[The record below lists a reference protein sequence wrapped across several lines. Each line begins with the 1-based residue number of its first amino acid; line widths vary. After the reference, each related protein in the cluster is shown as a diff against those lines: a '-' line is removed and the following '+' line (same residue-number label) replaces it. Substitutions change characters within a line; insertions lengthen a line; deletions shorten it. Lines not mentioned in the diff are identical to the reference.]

1 MIKAIGKSALLLAA
15 WLVSAYSIAQNQEQ
29 EVLTLLNE
37 VRTNPKKF
45 IETRALPY
53 IRQQNLTTNKFAK
66 SLLQDLKQT
75 RAMAALVE
83 APALT
88 TVARAHAIDMGTS
101 GKAGHESSDGT
112 PFNVRVRSQAN
123 AQGRIAENCA
133 YGQTSALEFV
143 MQLLIDDGIESLG
156 HRKNIL
162 EPTYKWVGI
171 AIEPHKTYRTNCVMD
186 FAERL

>member
-1 MIKAIGKSALLLAA
+1 MIKGLILFLHLL
-15 WLVSAYSIAQNQEQ
+15 VVISSVAQDQEQ
-29 EVLTLLNE
+29 EVLELLNA

-45 IETRALPY
+45 SDTYALPY
-53 IRQQNLTTNKFAK
+53 IKENGLEKNRYAK

-75 RAMAALVE
+75 KAMGALQV

-88 TVARAHAIDMGTS
+88 DIARYHAKDMGTT
-101 GKAGHESSDGT
+101 GKTGHESTDGT
-112 PFNVRVRSQAN
+112 PFHIRVRTQSK
-123 AQGRIAENCA
+123 AQGMIAENCA
-133 YGQTSALEFV
+133 YGQTSALDFV

-162 EPTYKWVGI
+162 EPKYQWIGI

-186 FAERL
+186 FAEKF

>member
-1 MIKAIGKSALLLAA
+1 
-15 WLVSAYSIAQNQEQ
+15 
-29 EVLTLLNE
+29 VLELLNA

-45 IETRALPY
+45 SDTYALPY
-53 IRQQNLTTNKFAK
+53 IKENALEKNRYAK

-75 RAMAALVE
+75 NAMG
-83 APALT
+83 ALT
-88 TVARAHAIDMGTS
+88 LSEALTKVSRYHAKDMGTT
-101 GKAGHESSDGT
+101 GGTGHESTDGT
-112 PFNVRVRSQAN
+112 PFHIRVRTQSK
-123 AQGRIAENCA
+123 AQGMIAENCA
-133 YGQTSALEFV
+133 YGQTSALDFV

-162 EPTYKWVGI
+162 EPKYKWIGI